1 MHAFMME
8 GLHTNA
14 LLVRQRTHL
23 SASCSS
29 RDSGLRHPIG
39 TRPLRRAAG
48 PCCQKQEQ
56 QAQNGNER
64 VKQKFEK
71 YPDGPTRQD
80 TPIDA
85 YRRDVIAG
93 RVYDSLSMD
102 SEDDIRGPRSW
113 PAKAD
118 LYLVRTDGM
127 SCARET
133 VRASGCLSFS
143 CPSTQQH
150 LLVWKTKPSCVMVLK
165 KLGDE
170 LTPEFHSVVEYLGRE
185 QHMQVVVEPH
195 EHEKMAHKE
204 WDFVDTFTEG
214 ERERLHMYIDFV
226 VCVGGDGVILHASY
240 LFRRAIPPV
249 ISFNLGSL
257 GFLTNHHFK
266 SMHEDLNEVI
276 FGSEEL
282 EQCSIDGSMRG
293 VHITLRMRLF
303 CEVFR
308 NGKPMKGQQYEVLNE
323 VVVDRGANPY
333 LTKIECYE
341 QGRLITKVQAD
352 GLMLATPTGSTA
364 YSVAA
369 GGSMVHP
376 NVPAILFTPICA
388 HSLSF
393 RPVILPDYAEL
404 DLKIP
409 DDARCPAWVCFDG
422 KQRQELLKGDH
433 VRVRMS
439 PNPVPTIN
447 KADQTTDWFESL
459 DRCFGWNERME
470 QKPLEAAATPK
481 ALTSEAQNA
490 SA

>member
-1 MHAFMME
+1 ME
-8 GLHTNA
+8 GLNATA

-23 SASCSS
+23 SASSSS
-29 RDSGLRHPIG
+29 RESGFRNTFG
-39 TRPLRRAAG
+39 SRPKRGSART
-48 PCCQKQEQ
+48 CSQKHEQ
-56 QAQNGNER
+56 QPENSNDR
-64 VKQKFEK
+64 IKQKFEK
-71 YPDGPTRQD
+71 YPDGPTRVD
-80 TPIDA
+80 TPIEA
-85 YRRDVIAG
+85 YRRDIIPG
-93 RVYDSLSMD
+93 RVYESLSLD
-102 SEDDIRGPRSW
+102 LEDEIRG
-113 PAKAD
+113 
-118 LYLVRTDGM
+118 
-127 SCARET
+127 
-133 VRASGCLSFS
+133 
-143 CPSTQQH
+143 
-150 LLVWKTKPSCVMVLK
+150 VMVLK
-165 KLGDE
+165 KLGDG
-170 LTPEFHSVVEYLGRE
+170 LTEEFHKVVEYLGIE
-185 QHMQVVVEPH
+185 QSMQVVVEPH
-195 EHEKMAHKE
+195 EHKKMAHKE
-204 WDFVDTFTEG
+204 WDFVDTFTEA
-214 ERERLHMYIDFV
+214 EQERLHMYIDFV

-240 LFRRAIPPV
+240 LFKRAIPPV
-249 ISFNLGSL
+249 ISFNMGSL
-257 GFLTNHHFK
+257 GFLTNHDFK
-266 SMHEDLNEVI
+266 SMHKDLNEVI
-276 FGSEEL
+276 FGSESL
-282 EQCSIDGSMRG
+282 EQCSIDGSMQG

-308 NGKPMKGQQYEVLNE
+308 DGKPMKGQQYEVLNE

-470 QKPLEAAATPK
+470 QKPLEEHPKPK
-481 ALTSEAQNA
+481 ALSGESQNG
-490 SA
+490 SVSV